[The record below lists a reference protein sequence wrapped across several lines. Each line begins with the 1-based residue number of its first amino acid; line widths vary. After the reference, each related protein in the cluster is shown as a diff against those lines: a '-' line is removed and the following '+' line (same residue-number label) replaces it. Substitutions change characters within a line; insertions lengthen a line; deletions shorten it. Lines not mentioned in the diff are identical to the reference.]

1 MLNGLKHGC
10 FVLTLQSNDAKQA
23 KTIT

>member
-10 FVLTLQSNDAKQA
+10 FVLTLQSKLYN
-23 KTIT
+23 T

>member
-10 FVLTLQSNDAKQA
+10 FVLTLQSKL
-23 KTIT
+23 